1 MPLKTRWFAG
11 DVVEYYSSSQA
22 NRSPNESKSETFLK
36 ILKEMK
42 FSKANVYIY
51 IMYICIYV
59 YFFLSNIW

>member
-1 MPLKTRWFAG
+1 M
-11 DVVEYYSSSQA
+11 EYYSSSQA

-51 IMYICIYV
+51 ILIYV
-59 YFFLSNIW
+59 YMYIFFCQIYGKFPSSISSS